1 MKTKVIIGMSGGID
15 SSVAALFLK
24 KQGYEVIGITL
35 KHLPDE
41 LSESGGK
48 TCCSIDD
55 ITDAKNVCGH
65 LGIPHYTFDVSEEFK
80 TEVMDYFIKMYNA
93 GKTPSPCVICD
104 EKIKMKKL
112 LEIAD
117 KMGAKYIATGHYSGK
132 TPESRLI
139 WDRLNSKDQTYML
152 YRLDKK
158 VLERTLFP
166 LSGYDK
172 KEIRKIAKEEGI
184 KIHSK
189 PDSQGICFAPQGYEE
204 FLKSRKEIEIKE
216 GLFKDKK
223 GNILGKHKGY
233 QLFTVGQRRGLG
245 INLGKVYFITDII
258 PDENLIILGEFEDLQ
273 RNTVKV
279 VNFKF
284 NTDLENIKGKEITA
298 RPRFSSKGLTGEIL
312 VRDKEVYFIFDME
325 NAENAEGQ
333 HIVFY
338 LDNVLIGGGEIEFQ
352 DDLQKTANL

>member
-1 MKTKVIIGMSGGID
+1 MKRKVIVGMSGGID
-15 SSVAALFLK
+15 SSAAALFLK

-55 ITDAKNVCGH
+55 ITDAKNVCSH
-65 LGIPHYTFDVSEEFK
+65 LEIPHYTIDVSEDFK
-80 TEVMDYFIKMYNA
+80 REVIDYFTEMYNV

-104 EKIKMKKL
+104 EKIKIKKL

-117 KMGAKYIATGHYSGK
+117 KMGAEYVATGHYSGK
-132 TPESRLI
+132 TLENRLV
-139 WDRLNSKDQTYML
+139 WDRENTKDQTYML
-152 YRLDKK
+152 YRLDTS
-158 VLERTLFP
+158 VLSRMLFP
-166 LSGYDK
+166 LSGYNK
-172 KEIRKIAKEEGI
+172 KEIREIAKEEGI

-189 PDSQGICFAPQGYEE
+189 PDSQGICFAPNGYEE

-216 GLFKDKK
+216 GFFKDNEGK
-223 GNILGKHKGY
+223 ILGKHKGY

-245 INLGKVYFITDII
+245 LNLGKMYFITNII
-258 PDENLIILGEFEDLQ
+258 PEENLIILGEFEDLMKKSV
-273 RNTVKV
+273 RVINY
-279 VNFKF
+279 KF
-284 NTDLENIKGKEITA
+284 NMEPESTAGKKITA
-298 RPRFSSKGLTGEIL
+298 RPRFSSKGLTGEIFTEGK
-312 VRDKEVYFIFDME
+312 DIYFIFDEE

-338 LDNVLIGGGEIEFQ
+338 LDNELIGGGEIEF
-352 DDLQKTANL
+352 KKF